1 VLEKVSGMPMIGT
14 FAVLHI
20 LARGVDASDA
30 SWHPYDMVIVLLD
43 SLQRSLAMLVTA
55 VDSYDSA
62 VSGMPV
68 NETQIDLLRTA
79 TIKNFEVAYE
89 VAWKTMRRWMAVT
102 GDAATIDQ
110 LTRRELFRQAAGLG
124 LIEDPNA
131 WFSFHDARNAS
142 AHTYRED
149 VAESSFVAA
158 RSFMHAGHALLN
170 ALRRRSD
177 A

>member
-1 VLEKVSGMPMIGT
+1 MWLLEGNS
-14 FAVLHI
+14 FRAL
-20 LARGVDASDA
+20 DAIDA
-30 SWHPYDMVIVLLD
+30 SWHLYDMATVLLD
-43 SLQRSLAMLVTA
+43 SLQRSLAMLATA

-68 NETQIDLLRTA
+68 NETQIDLFRTA

-89 VAWKTMRRWMAVT
+89 VAWKTMRRWMAVA
-102 GDAATIDQ
+102 GDAATIEQ
-110 LTRRELFRQAAGLG
+110 LTRRELFREAAVLG

-131 WFSFHDARNAS
+131 WFGFHEARNAS

-158 RSFMHAGHALLN
+158 RSFMHAGHELLTALW
-170 ALRRRSD
+170 RRGD